1 MRTVLSYLLTP
12 VYHIYFGLLLLIFH
26 PLQMGALYFFG
37 DKARKNMVDLLNFL
51 LVEGLYI
58 LGCSIK
64 FSGFKKIPSNRPII
78 IVSNH
83 QSLYD
88 IPAVVHGFR
97 KYYPKFISKKELA
110 KNLPSISINLKYGKS
125 ALIDRNNPT
134 QSVKEIFKLGQLI
147 QKNNYAACI
156 FPEGTRSRTGKI
168 KGFMSAGVNTLLR
181 AAPSA
186 VIVPFVIDGHSQLME
201 KGYFPLRFGQ
211 KISYTVLDPI
221 EPKGQ
226 NIEELLESIRA
237 SMKETLGQPAVEKLA
252 AS

>member
-12 VYHIYFGLLLLIFH
+12 IYHIYFGFILLIFH
-26 PLQMGALYFFG
+26 PLQMGALYLFG
-37 DKARKNMVDLLNFL
+37 DKARKKTVDFFNLL
-51 LVEGLYI
+51 LVRGLHI

-64 FSGFKKIPSNRPII
+64 FSGFEKIPSNRPVI

-97 KYYPKFISKKELA
+97 KFYPKFISKKELA

-134 QSVKEIFKLGQLI
+134 QAVKEIFKLGQLI

-168 KGFMSAGVNTLLR
+168 KSFMSAGVNTLLR

-186 VIVPFVIDGHSQLME
+186 VIVPFVINGHSQLME

-211 KISYTVLDPI
+211 KITYTVLDPI

-226 NIEELLESIRA
+226 NVEEMLETIRV
-237 SMKETLGQPAVEKLA
+237 SMKEALG
-252 AS
+252 